1 MTNDVSSDI
10 GYIKCKMFLQFMHCP
25 TMRETLTFMRYN
37 QSEYDVGTVHNLMIS
52 IDIEIKNKTLN

>member
-1 MTNDVSSDI
+1 
-10 GYIKCKMFLQFMHCP
+10 MHCP